1 MHPQG
6 KRVLEKSL
14 PIGSEKPEKISDSV
28 SEWEKKPP
36 LEIHSHG
43 PNAYVDLEL
52 KFILPLWFRNPQSEK
67 VA

>member
-14 PIGSEKPEKISDSV
+14 PTGSEKPGKISDSV

-36 LEIHSHG
+36 LEFHNHG
-43 PNAYVDLEL
+43 LTAYVDLEF
-52 KFILPLWFRNPQSEK
+52 KFTLSLWLRNPQSEK
-67 VA
+67 